1 AAFGLVRHLTAPEP
15 APAAGSPAPA
25 ATTPP
30 PATPATTSVTSAT
43 SPSTP
48 TTSAAA
54 DPTDDATAAVALR
67 DLAARDR
74 AAVLALHG
82 AWTVQLTSKTDGTVD
97 ASGRVWHW
105 LDIWTLHQQLL
116 ASHPDA
122 LLVDTGEWGSY
133 QLGGYYATIT
143 GDVFPTKAAT
153 LAWCRTQHLDRDAC
167 AGKRIRVHGDYRT
180 DIALQPE

>member
-1 AAFGLVRHLTAPEP
+1 M
-15 APAAGSPAPA
+15 
-25 ATTPP
+25 
-30 PATPATTSVTSAT
+30 
-43 SPSTP
+43 
-48 TTSAAA
+48 
-54 DPTDDATAAVALR
+54 ALR